1 MPDTLKDKV
10 AIVTGSGQGIGKA
23 IAKVF
28 AAHGASLVVA
38 TRTEKYGR
46 ETVDEITAA
55 GGEASLCTADVGK
68 VADIERIVTVAIET
82 YGKIDIMV
90 QNAGIVR
97 QHLIEDLPEQDW
109 NDILNVN
116 LTSAYRLAKACLPHL
131 RAQGGGRL
139 LFTSSVTGNHVV
151 MPGNAHYAASKGGL
165 NGFIRAAAIE
175 FAGDGITV
183 NGVEPGLILTPA
195 LDSVATLEQQQSLAQ
210 FIPMKK
216 LGQPEDVAYAM
227 LFLASGAAG
236 YITGQTIIVDGGAL
250 LPENG
255 AVMLAE

>member
-46 ETVDEITAA
+46 ETVDEIAAA

-68 VADIERIVTVAIET
+68 AADIERIVTTAIET

-97 QHLIEDLPEQDW
+97 EHLIEDILDEDW
-109 NDILNVN
+109 NEVLNVN

-131 RAQGGGRL
+131 RAQGGGRM
-139 LFTSSVTGNHVV
+139 LFTSSVTGNHVAV
-151 MPGNAHYAASKGGL
+151 PGNAHYAASKSGL

-175 FAGDGITV
+175 FAGEGITV

-195 LDSVATLEQQQSLAQ
+195 LDSLATEEQQQGLAQ
-210 FIPMKK
+210 FIPMKR
-216 LGQPEDVAYAM
+216 LGQPEDIAHAM
-227 LFLASGAAG
+227 LYLASAEAG
-236 YITGQTIIVDGGAL
+236 YVTGQTIVVDGGAL

-255 AVMLAE
+255 AMMLAE